1 MNRRE
6 VQMLTFPQHGDER
19 GHLVVVEG
27 EQDIP
32 FVVKR
37 IFYMYGS
44 DRDVVRGQHA
54 NRRSEFVLINVSG
67 QAACLPTPLRAQ
79 RAVRGQGALPLARA
93 MRPVAEW
100 RSLLCSWREFAPDP
114 RAVAPVVPRW

>member
-37 IFYMYGS
+37 IF
-44 DRDVVRGQHA
+44 
-54 NRRSEFVLINVSG
+54 
-67 QAACLPTPLRAQ
+67 
-79 RAVRGQGALPLARA
+79 
-93 MRPVAEW
+93 
-100 RSLLCSWREFAPDP
+100 
-114 RAVAPVVPRW
+114 

>member
-6 VQMLTFPQHGDER
+6 VQMLTFSQHGDER

-44 DRDVVRGQHA
+44 DRNVVRGQHA

-67 QAACLPTPLRAQ
+67 TLSAQNGLEGHVRFFARLHPAGFVQ
-79 RAVRGQGALPLARA
+79 RALRRGGIHP
-93 MRPVAEW
+93 
-100 RSLLCSWREFAPDP
+100 RSR
-114 RAVAPVVPRW
+114 